1 MKYARIEHNV
11 IVEFFETDGDISQ
24 MFHPDLVWVPCPSPE
39 ITEGWRYVD
48 GAFLLPLPEEEETG
62 ESLIVAPAP
71 RYIDANDVTIGQ
83 AERLYTAA
91 SSGEVASG
99 VLLELLDL

>member
-1 MKYARIEHNV
+1 MRYARIENDTV
-11 IVEFFETDGDISQ
+11 MELFETNGDITQ
-24 MFHPDLVWVPCPSPE
+24 MFHPNLVWVPCPSPE

-48 GAFLLPLPEEEETG
+48 GAFLLPLPDETPV
-62 ESLIVAPAP
+62 ESQMVNPTP

>member
-1 MKYARIEHNV
+1 MRYARIERNV
-11 IVEFFETDGDISQ
+11 IVEVFETEGDVSQ
-24 MFHPDLVWVPCPSPE
+24 MFHPDFVWVPCPSPE
-39 ITEGWRYVD
+39 IIEGWRYVD
-48 GAFLLPLPEEEETG
+48 GVFLLPQPVETPV
-62 ESLIVAPAP
+62 ESPIVTPTP